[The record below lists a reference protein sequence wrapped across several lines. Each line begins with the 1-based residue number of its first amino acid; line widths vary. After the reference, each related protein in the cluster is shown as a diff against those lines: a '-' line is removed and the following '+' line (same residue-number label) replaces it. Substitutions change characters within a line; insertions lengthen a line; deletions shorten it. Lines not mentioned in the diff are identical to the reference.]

1 MRLDLFLKKVF
12 IIKQRETAKQLC
24 DGGYVKV
31 NGIAAKP
38 ARDVRVSDLIV
49 VETAQGMESYRVLMV
64 PNGNVRKDEV
74 GQYCELVNKVAG
86 HE

>member
-31 NGIAAKP
+31 NGTAAKP
-38 ARDVRVSDLIV
+38 ARDVRVNDLIEI
-49 VETAQGMESYRVLMV
+49 ETTRGMESFRVLMI
-64 PNGNVRKDEV
+64 PDRNVRKDEV
-74 GQYCELVNKVAG
+74 DQFCELVNKTTG

>member
-1 MRLDLFLKKVF
+1 MRLDLFLKKVH

-31 NGIAAKP
+31 NGTVAKP
-38 ARDVRVSDLIV
+38 AREVKVSDLVEI
-49 VETAQGMESYRVLMV
+49 ETAQGMESYQVLMI

-74 GQYCELVNKVAG
+74 GQFCELVNKTAD